1 MRSQLK
7 KTSAGNLRVA
17 RRRAQ
22 YNGVVRGRPILMKLT
37 TLGLAIA
44 SQVFTFAPWAIC
56 QDNPAQ
62 PERHQI
68 VRPIPESGGGR
79 VELTALR
86 IERDLSS
93 RASESIIQLRGD
105 AEIRMIN
112 CVSSGQGG
120 ARVCENAMV
129 LRADEV
135 NYNEKTGEIEAN
147 GNVRI
152 TPHRAS
158 DPRR

>member
-1 MRSQLK
+1 
-7 KTSAGNLRVA
+7 
-17 RRRAQ
+17 
-22 YNGVVRGRPILMKLT
+22 MKLT
-37 TLGLAIA
+37 ILGLAIA
-44 SQVFTFAPWAIC
+44 SQVFTFAPRGIC

-93 RASESIIQLRGD
+93 RAGESIVQLRGD

-120 ARVCENAMV
+120 TRVCENAMV
-129 LRADEV
+129 LHADEV